1 MSTEI
6 VNAIVENKCCVK
18 CCPQKSIC
26 FSCGKLEITWAGLFS
41 FQIVFS
47 VILHFFDIGS
57 DIFVLFD
64 LHSKNYDY
72 FTACLFIM
80 VLSFLM
86 NSFISFVHSEK
97 NEGKCHRY
105 LCCLMALLQLGIINS
120 TYVSLKNGE
129 QTAGFTYIRLVE
141 ALLESCP
148 QSLFQLFVTLKN
160 ATTYSFQ
167 EISIYYVSIV
177 ISLFNVAYAL
187 KKYEFDKIKQNS
199 TDKKLYLFSPYGLTI
214 ISYRIT
220 EVTCGVGL
228 LACVGHIYNGYFIV
242 GTLLYEWLVVALV
255 LEINDIRKNLYNY
268 KCFTRR
274 CFCNNFADLLNNLL
288 NSLVMLP
295 LYPNPYSEVK
305 YRTLEYI
312 IHHLVKLLSHFILSL
327 LIIIYYSTNEI
338 ENISH
343 FTISILSILSF
354 MINTITLFYVTK
366 WNITNINGGM
376 KTAKHNRE
384 RERYIYLTLPCFP
397 MKEYNEKFLPFRCYK
412 KCCNIKL
419 LKKDSSKDLN
429 ENIIESKIENIIE
442 TKIET
447 KIENKI
453 ENIIDN
459 EKENELVSIE
469 NIVL

>member
-6 VNAIVENKCCVK
+6 VDAIVENKCCIR
-18 CCPQKSIC
+18 CCPQKTIC
-26 FSCGKLEITWAGLFS
+26 FSCGKLKITWTGLFS

-57 DIFVLFD
+57 DIYVLID
-64 LHSKNYDY
+64 LHNKNYDY

-97 NEGKCHRY
+97 NDGKCKKY

-120 TYVSLKNGE
+120 TYASLKNGK
-129 QTAGFTYIRLVE
+129 QTSGFTYIRLVE

-167 EISIYYVSIV
+167 EISIYYVSII

-187 KKYEFDKIKQNS
+187 KKYEFDKMKQNS
-199 TDKKLYLFSPYGLTI
+199 TDKKLYFFSPYGLI
-214 ISYRIT
+214 IILYRIT

-228 LACVGHIYNGYFIV
+228 LACVGYIYDGYFIV

-255 LEINDIRKNLYNY
+255 LEINDIRKYLHNY

-274 CFCNNFADLLNNLL
+274 CFCHNLGDLLNNLL

-295 LYPNPYSEVK
+295 LYPNPYTEVK
-305 YRTLEYI
+305 YQTLEYI

-366 WNITNINGGM
+366 WNIVNINGGM
-376 KTAKHNRE
+376 KTAKHNE
-384 RERYIYLTLPCFP
+384 EKEKYIYLTLPCFP
-397 MKEYNEKFLPFRCYK
+397 LKEYEEKFLQF
-412 KCCNIKL
+412 KCCNRCCKVKL
-419 LKKDSSKDLN
+419 LKKDSSKDFN
-429 ENIIESKIENIIE
+429 ENVIENIIE
-442 TKIET
+442 R
-447 KIENKI
+447 KIENNI

-469 NIVL
+469 TIVL

>member
-6 VNAIVENKCCVK
+6 VDAIVENKCCIR
-18 CCPQKSIC
+18 CCPQKTIC
-26 FSCGKLEITWAGLFS
+26 FSCGKLKITWAGLFS

-57 DIFVLFD
+57 DIFVLVD

-120 TYVSLKNGE
+120 TYVSLKNGK
-129 QTAGFTYIRLVE
+129 QTSGFTYIRLVE

-167 EISIYYVSIV
+167 EISIYYVSII

-187 KKYEFDKIKQNS
+187 KKYEFDKMKQNS
-199 TDKKLYLFSPYGLTI
+199 TDKKLYFFSPYGLI
-214 ISYRIT
+214 IILYRIT

-255 LEINDIRKNLYNY
+255 LEINDIRKYLHNNN
-268 KCFTRR
+268 KCFKRR
-274 CFCNNFADLLNNLL
+274 CFCNNLANLLNNLL

-295 LYPNPYSEVK
+295 LYPNPYTEVK
-305 YRTLEYI
+305 YQTLEYI

-338 ENISH
+338 KNISH

-384 RERYIYLTLPCFP
+384 REKYIYLTLPCFP
-397 MKEYNEKFLPFRCYK
+397 MKEYDEKFLPF
-412 KCCNIKL
+412 KCCNKCCKIKL

-429 ENIIESKIENIIE
+429 ENVIENVIENIIE
-442 TKIET
+442 N

-453 ENIIDN
+453 EN

-469 NIVL
+469 TIVL